1 ESRRLLTPEEEL
13 KCKHLT
19 RYWQRVC
26 QGTLPHRATESSK
39 TQCQAFE
46 RICMQDV
53 PVLVDKLSALW
64 NRSDN
69 PTDTYWS
76 FWRTFTATCL
86 SETTIA
92 VMLEETPV
100 SQLTTCPKDGG
111 SLSLI
116 ERLLVAHS
124 CETDT
129 ASAISNALCIRYLAG
144 ILELPGFWMNMGSV
158 HTDVARKLCGEM
170 VRVLKAI
177 SIDIL
182 PSEEFPRS
190 EVPFDYDGVDVLAD
204 AILVGISSWLR
215 QMNPT
220 EWPLQS
226 WYLHFREGVHLLRG
240 PISAAL
246 LPKSFS
252 RASSDSFEKDIPT
265 IYREVELDAMV
276 ETSTKT
282 MPPPVP
288 RFGLYYSENVSG
300 SEKKAAPPIPREN
313 KNLFTD
319 AQFIPQFNIV
329 VLGCMSSVPSK
340 TRMLICSAFGGGK
353 TQLIERFIYDTY
365 VDNGDITRA
374 RTIFEFCIDVYH
386 GQIFLD
392 DEIFWLEIMDTT
404 GSEDYESLHESWIRP
419 AEGFILAFS
428 LTSRWEDELK
438 EIEAFPDKIYRLK
451 DTRSVSIVVVG
462 LKSDVWEKWRVD
474 AATIESL
481 STQWNIPFYETSAKL
496 NWHVHDVFED
506 LVRQL
511 RQLRQLRRPVQYAPD
526 PDLSDPVMKRRK
538 RQQGPCIIM

>member
-1 ESRRLLTPEEEL
+1 ME
-13 KCKHLT
+13 
-19 RYWQRVC
+19 Y
-26 QGTLPHRATESSK
+26 TLPTESSK
-39 TQCQAFE
+39 AQCQAFE
-46 RICMQDV
+46 RIVTLTTLFPGLRFIFLRSKCMQDV

-64 NRSDN
+64 NRPDN
-69 PTDTYWS
+69 PADTYWS

-100 SQLTTCPKDGG
+100 SQLTTCPKDSG

-170 VRVLKAI
+170 VRVLKDMA
-177 SIDIL
+177 IDIL

-215 QMNPT
+215 QMNRT
-220 EWPLQS
+220 EWPLQP
-226 WYLHFREGVHLLRG
+226 WYLHLREVVHLLRG

-252 RASSDSFEKDIPT
+252 LASSDSFEKDIPT
-265 IYREVELDAMV
+265 IYREVELDVMV

-288 RFGLYYSENVSG
+288 RLGLYYSENVSG
-300 SEKKAAPPIPREN
+300 SEKKAAPPIPRE
-313 KNLFTD
+313 KNSFSD
-319 AQFIPQFNIV
+319 AKFMGEFKIV
-329 VLGCMSSVPSK
+329 VLGS
-340 TRMLICSAFGGGK
+340 FGGGK
-353 TQLIERFIYDTY
+353 TKLIERFIYDTY
-365 VDNGDITRA
+365 VDKGDLTLW
-374 RTIFEFCIDVYH
+374 EDVYH
-386 GQIFLD
+386 QQIFLD
-392 DEIFWLEIMDTT
+392 DERFLLEIVDVT
-404 GSEDYESLHESWIRP
+404 GCPGYESLHESWIRP

-428 LTSRWEDELK
+428 LTSRWENELK
-438 EIEAFPDKIYRLK
+438 EIETFRDKIYRLK
-451 DTRSVSIVVVG
+451 DTRSVPIVVVG
-462 LKSDVWEKWRVD
+462 LKSDVWEEWRVD
-474 AATIESL
+474 AATIESV
-481 STQWNIPFYETSAKL
+481 STQWCIPFYETSAKL
-496 NWHVHDVFED
+496 NLHVHDVFED

-511 RQLRQLRRPVQYAPD
+511 RQLRQLRPPVQYAPD
-526 PDLSDPVMKRRK
+526 PDLSGPVMKRWK